1 MSAVATYHDRVPDDR
16 DRKRTLLLDWLT
28 AHDTHRI
35 ALHDGGPIE
44 SPRILTRLRAALPAP
59 EESVYVLV
67 RRDAPTMPLYVG
79 RAAQPV
85 KRWEGHLR
93 SLLKSTARTEAWMV
107 HFQQPLD
114 LYVVPVT
121 AMQGPPIPCFPVTV
135 GAVEAQLISL
145 AQDTSPALL
154 NHEGVRR

>member
-1 MSAVATYHDRVPDDR
+1 MAVATYHDQVPDDR
-16 DRKRTLLLDWLT
+16 HRKQALLLDWLR
-28 AHDTHRI
+28 AHDAHRI
-35 ALHDGGPIE
+35 ALHDGGPIKP
-44 SPRILTRLRAALPAP
+44 SQILTRLRAALPSS

-67 RRDAPTMPLYVG
+67 HRDSPAAPVYVG

-93 SLLKSTARTEAWMV
+93 GLTQSTPRTDAWRV
-107 HFQQPLD
+107 HFQEPLD

-145 AQDTSPALL
+145 AQDTNPALL
-154 NHEGVRR
+154 NREGVGR